1 MVENMA
7 EKCKQAA
14 EKRKQTTDEIKDAE
28 KSKQTADFDDI
39 VVVAEIS
46 PATEE
51 CKQTAEDSTV
61 GKNPEKSSIWK
72 EVSKK
77 AGKAV
82 LSFGNSVAT
91 KVAADQVTANLPF

>member
-1 MVENMA
+1 MVDNMA

-14 EKRKQTTDEIKDAE
+14 EKRKQTTDE
-28 KSKQTADFDDI
+28 KSKQECKQTADFDEI